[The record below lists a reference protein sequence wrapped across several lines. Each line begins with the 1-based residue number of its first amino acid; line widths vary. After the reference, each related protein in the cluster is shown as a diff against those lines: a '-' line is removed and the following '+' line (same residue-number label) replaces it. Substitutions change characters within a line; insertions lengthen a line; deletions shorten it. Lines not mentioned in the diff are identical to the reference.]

1 MRVRW
6 AAATHPGRRRA
17 SNEDAFCA
25 RPDLGLFV
33 VADGMGGHVAGEI
46 ASRLAVDTI
55 EATVAAGDCS
65 PSDSRNC
72 TLVERRLEQGFE
84 RASQA
89 ISDHTAR
96 QPRLRGMATTASA
109 ILISAG
115 ASAIAHVGDSRIY
128 LWRDHLLQQLTHDH
142 SWVAE
147 QVTMGLLSSAEAR
160 QHPWRNVVTRALSG
174 GNDPEIDTVELSP
187 ARGERFLL
195 CSDGLSGVV
204 PHDTIAR
211 ILSTTNGLE
220 AICEQ
225 LIAAANEGGGPYN
238 ITVLLLEVA
247 GTDAA

>member
-55 EATVAAGDCS
+55 EATIAAGDCS

-72 TLVERRLEQGFE
+72 TLAERRLEHGFE

-160 QHPWRNVVTRALSG
+160 QHPWRNVVTRALSAS
-174 GNDPEIDTVELSP
+174 DPPQVELSP
-187 ARGERFLL
+187 LTLQDGDRLL
-195 CSDGLSGVV
+195 ISSDGLHGVIG
-204 PHDTIAR
+204 DDRIAEV
-211 ILSTTNGLE
+211 LGTTESLE
-220 AICEQ
+220 ATCQ
-225 LIAAANEGGGPYN
+225 GLIDDANGAGGPDN
-238 ITVLLLEVA
+238 ITTLILEIDVP
-247 GTDAA
+247 